1 MIHIKLK
8 QGKFD
13 MFNQQHVKTRT
24 VSLTFYSVAAILLTA
39 TARCAEQQ
47 ADESKIDEKKRDVD
61 GVRFDMGSE
70 RYRFKLIKIK
80 T

>member
-1 MIHIKLK
+1 MIPLVGLLA
-8 QGKFD
+8 QG
-13 MFNQQHVKTRT
+13 
-24 VSLTFYSVAAILLTA
+24 AI
-39 TARCAEQQ
+39 